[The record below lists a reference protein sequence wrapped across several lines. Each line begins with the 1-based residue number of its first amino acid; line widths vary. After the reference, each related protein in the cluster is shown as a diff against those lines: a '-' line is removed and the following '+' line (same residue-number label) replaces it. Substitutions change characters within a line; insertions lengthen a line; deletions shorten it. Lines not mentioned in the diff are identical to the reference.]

1 MSARKRSSRS
11 ILPLIL
17 MLAGAAL
24 IVTALFW
31 FFAQNGGPAGPAP
44 AQPQAAVPFPEISRV
59 GLADAKAAFDTKSA
73 VFIDVRGDPY
83 YSQGHIPGALNIS
96 LDDLETRMGELDPA
110 AWIITY
116 CT

>member
-1 MSARKRSSRS
+1 MSASKRSSRS
-11 ILPLIL
+11 ILPLIF

-24 IVTALFW
+24 IVAALFW
-31 FFAQNGGPAGPAP
+31 FFAQNGRPAAPAP
-44 AQPQAAVPFPEISRV
+44 TQPQAAIPFPEISRV
-59 GLADAKAAFDTKSA
+59 GLADAKAAFDTKST
-73 VFIDVRGDPY
+73 VFVDVRGDPY

-96 LDDLETRMGELDPA
+96 LDDLEARLGELDRA